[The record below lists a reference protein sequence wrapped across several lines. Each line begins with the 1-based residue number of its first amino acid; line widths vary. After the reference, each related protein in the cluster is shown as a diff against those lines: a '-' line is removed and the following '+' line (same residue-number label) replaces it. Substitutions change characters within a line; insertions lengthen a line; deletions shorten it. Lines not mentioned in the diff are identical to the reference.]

1 MSGQPNTRLADLFG
15 LAGWSKGELA
25 RLVNRQAAAMG
36 HPQLSTDTSRVRRWI
51 DMGEIP
57 RDPVPRVL
65 AALFTE
71 RLGRVVTI
79 EDLGLVRHGRVGKRQ
94 RRRECGTSRRRAVGA
109 RTDGRGPHRIHGN
122 GPHAQ
127 PTRLGGRGRR
137 ARRRLRTQQRH
148 ARLAAHRSG
157 PRCRRPRLDDP
168 LHADPAGFDRYEA
181 APIGSQEIEELE
193 RSVEVFRAW
202 DAARGGG
209 LQRKAVVGQLNEVG
223 GMLAYRH
230 PDHLQRRLWGVAANL
245 AVLAGWMSHDVGL
258 EPTAQKYFVIA
269 AHAAREGGDRPRAGE
284 ALSRA
289 ARQMVHLG
297 RPDDALDLMKL
308 AKSGSGEEMLPR
320 TRAMLYTIEAWAQA
334 SMGKGQAMR
343 RTLGMAEDLF
353 VSDKGD
359 VPPPSWM
366 QMFDEADLH
375 GMQALAF
382 RTLADHEPAAAA
394 AAQRHAKEAL
404 DLRAKGR
411 DRSQIFDYISLA
423 SACFIADDPEQADR
437 YARLALVSMGSN
449 SSHRTWDRLREM
461 YRLTGAV
468 LGLPEDPG
476 PARGDQAGAAQG
488 AGKGGGGKRAR
499 REVRRR
505 SSVVLGSCLEL
516 LGSYVDPC
524 DQQAGVVLALGHA
537 ELLDDRPHAVLCG
550 ARLGEAGREGQQPVR
565 SPRPCA
571 RRGPGRRCAATARR
585 LAGVALRPARTWRR
599 RSPRGSRRP
608 VASARAPSR
617 RGTAAGRGVL
627 PAPRPGCASRGGS
640 GSRPRCPGPVGRWC
654 PVTG

>member
-25 RLVNRQAAAMG
+25 RLVNKQAAAMG
-36 HPQLSTDTSRVRRWI
+36 HPQLATDTSRVRRWI

-79 EDLGLVRHGRVGKRQ
+79 EDLGLVRRGRAGKRQ
-94 RRRECGTSRRRAVGA
+94 SGQSTEHPDSLPWAPERTAAVLTEFTGMDLMLNRRGLVGA
-109 RTDGRGPHRIHGN
+109 G
-122 GPHAQ
+122 A
-127 PTRLGGRGRR
+127 
-137 ARRRLRTQQRH
+137 A
-148 ARLAAHRSG
+148 LAAGSALSSAMHDWLHTD
-157 PRCRRPRLDDP
+157 PALTADAPRLSNP

-230 PDHLQRRLWGVAANL
+230 PPHLQRRLWGVAANL

-308 AKSGSGEEMLPR
+308 AQSGSGQELLPR
-320 TRAMLYTIEAWAQA
+320 TKAMFHTIEAWAQA

-343 RTLGMAEDLF
+343 RTLGRAEDLF

-366 QMFDEADLH
+366 QLFNEADLY
-375 GMQALAF
+375 GMQALAY
-382 RTLADHEPAAAA
+382 RTLAEFEPGAAAH
-394 AAQRHAKEAL
+394 AQHYADKALALRVEAQQ
-404 DLRAKGR
+404 
-411 DRSQIFDYISLA
+411 RSKIFDFLSMA
-423 SACFIADDPEQADR
+423 SACFIADDPEQADSF
-437 YARLALVSMGSN
+437 ARLALVSMGQN
-449 SSHRTWDRLREM
+449 SSHRTWDRLRQM
-461 YRLTGAV
+461 YRLTAQFADYPRIQE
-468 LGLPEDPG
+468 LREEIELALPKP
-476 PARGDQAGAAQG
+476 
-488 AGKGGGGKRAR
+488 KGRGGK
-499 REVRRR
+499 
-505 SSVVLGSCLEL
+505 
-516 LGSYVDPC
+516 
-524 DQQAGVVLALGHA
+524 
-537 ELLDDRPHAVLCG
+537 
-550 ARLGEAGREGQQPVR
+550 
-565 SPRPCA
+565 
-571 RRGPGRRCAATARR
+571 TA
-585 LAGVALRPARTWRR
+585 PA
-599 RSPRGSRRP
+599 
-608 VASARAPSR
+608 
-617 RGTAAGRGVL
+617 
-627 PAPRPGCASRGGS
+627 
-640 GSRPRCPGPVGRWC
+640 
-654 PVTG
+654 

>member
-36 HPQLSTDTSRVRRWI
+36 HPQLATDTSRVRRWI

-79 EDLGLVRHGRVGKRQ
+79 EDIGLVRHGRAGKRQ
-94 RRRECGTSRRRAVGA
+94 GDGIEEHPDGVPWPPERTAAVLTEFTGMDLMLNRRGLVGA
-109 RTDGRGPHRIHGN
+109 G
-122 GPHAQ
+122 A
-127 PTRLGGRGRR
+127 
-137 ARRRLRTQQRH
+137 A
-148 ARLAAHRSG
+148 LAAGSTLSSAMHDWLHTDPALRADA
-157 PRCRRPRLDDP
+157 PVLDDP

-223 GMLAYRH
+223 GMLAYHH
-230 PDHLQRRLWGVAANL
+230 PPHLQRRLWGVAANL

-308 AKSGSGEEMLPR
+308 AQSGAGERLQPR
-320 TRAMLYTIEAWAQA
+320 TKAMFHTIEAWAQA

-343 RTLGMAEDLF
+343 RTLGRAEDLF
-353 VSDKGD
+353 VSDRD
-359 VPPPSWM
+359 AETPDWM
-366 QMFDEADLH
+366 QTFKDEDLY
-375 GMQALAF
+375 GMQALAY
-382 RTLADHEPAAAA
+382 RTLAEFDPGAAAH
-394 AAQRHAKEAL
+394 AQHYAEKAL
-404 DLRAKGR
+404 ALRVDGR
-411 DRSQIFDYISLA
+411 ERSKIFDHLSMA

-437 YARLALVSMGSN
+437 YARLALMSMGSN
-449 SSHRTWDRLREM
+449 SSRRTWDRLRQM
-461 YRLTGAV
+461 YRLTA
-468 LGLPEDPG
+468 EY
-476 PARGDQAGAAQG
+476 AGYPKIHQL
-488 AGKGGGGKRAR
+488 
-499 REVRRR
+499 REEIR
-505 SSVVLGSCLEL
+505 
-516 LGSYVDPC
+516 
-524 DQQAGVVLALGHA
+524 LAL
-537 ELLDDRPHAVLCG
+537 PK
-550 ARLGEAGREGQQPVR
+550 
-565 SPRPCA
+565 PRA
-571 RRGPGRRCAATARR
+571 KGDGN
-585 LAGVALRPARTWRR
+585 
-599 RSPRGSRRP
+599 
-608 VASARAPSR
+608 SARA
-617 RGTAAGRGVL
+617 
-627 PAPRPGCASRGGS
+627 
-640 GSRPRCPGPVGRWC
+640 
-654 PVTG
+654 

>member
-1 MSGQPNTRLADLFG
+1 MTGEPNTRLADLFG
-15 LAGWSKGELA
+15 LTGWSKGELA

-36 HPQLSTDTSRVRRWI
+36 HPQLATDTSRVRRWI

-79 EDLGLVRHGRVGKRQ
+79 EDLGLVRHGRTGKRRDVSGSKNPDGLPWAPERTAAVLTEFTGMDLMLN
-94 RRRECGTSRRRAVGA
+94 RRGLVGA
-109 RTDGRGPHRIHGN
+109 G
-122 GPHAQ
+122 A
-127 PTRLGGRGRR
+127 
-137 ARRRLRTQQRH
+137 A
-148 ARLAAHRSG
+148 LAAGSALSNAMHDW
-157 PRCRRPRLDDP
+157 LHTDP
-168 LHADPAGFDRYEA
+168 AFSSDSATRNSLHADPAGFDRYEA
-181 APIGSQEIEELE
+181 APIGSQEIDALE

-308 AKSGSGEEMLPR
+308 AKSGSGDEMLPR
-320 TRAMLYTIEAWAQA
+320 THAMLRTIEAWAQA
-334 SMGKGQAMR
+334 SMGRGQAMR
-343 RTLGMAEDLF
+343 RTLGEAEELF

-359 VPPPSWM
+359 VPAPSWM
-366 QMFDEADLH
+366 QMFDEADMH
-375 GMQALAF
+375 GMQALAY
-382 RTLADHEPAAAA
+382 RTLAEHEPGAART
-394 AAQRHAKEAL
+394 AQRHAKQAL
-404 DLRAKGR
+404 ELREGGR
-411 DRSQIFDYISLA
+411 QRSKIFDYISLA

-437 YARLALVSMGSN
+437 YARLALVSMGET

-461 YRLTGAV
+461 YRLTGQYAGYAKIQD
-468 LGLPEDPG
+468 LREEIQLALPTSPS
-476 PARGDQAGAAQG
+476 
-488 AGKGGGGKRAR
+488 KRAR
-499 REVRRR
+499 SVEV
-505 SSVVLGSCLEL
+505 
-516 LGSYVDPC
+516 
-524 DQQAGVVLALGHA
+524 
-537 ELLDDRPHAVLCG
+537 
-550 ARLGEAGREGQQPVR
+550 
-565 SPRPCA
+565 
-571 RRGPGRRCAATARR
+571 
-585 LAGVALRPARTWRR
+585 
-599 RSPRGSRRP
+599 
-608 VASARAPSR
+608 
-617 RGTAAGRGVL
+617 
-627 PAPRPGCASRGGS
+627 
-640 GSRPRCPGPVGRWC
+640 
-654 PVTG
+654 